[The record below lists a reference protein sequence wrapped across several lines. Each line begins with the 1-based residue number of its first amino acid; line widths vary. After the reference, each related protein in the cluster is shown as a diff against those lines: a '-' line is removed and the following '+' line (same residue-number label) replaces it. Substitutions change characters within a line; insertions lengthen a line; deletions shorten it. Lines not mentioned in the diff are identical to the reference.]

1 MKKTIFPLITV
12 YIVSHNYGR
21 YLSEAV
27 ESVFRQSFDNW
38 ELIII
43 NDGSSDNT
51 DEIIGL
57 YKDHPKVEVYDTEG
71 IGLPAVNNLAIKKS
85 KGKYI
90 IRLDADDIFE
100 ENILLV
106 LSTYMLNHED
116 AALVFPDYYLIDD
129 NGIVFSQEK
138 NQAPHS
144 EDHLMDS
151 PPNGA
156 CSLIKK
162 DVLIE
167 LGGYREDL
175 GAQDGLDIWLKMKD
189 KYMTGKVSLP
199 LFFYRRHGKNL
210 TEQPLK
216 IFNARRQIKKTT
228 IQSSVKEIQP
238 VLAIIP
244 CRKNY
249 DFVPDLWAAEIG
261 GKSLLEMDIE
271 SCLSSTLIS
280 KVIVACDNLGAK
292 KIVDQFNSDKVIFCE
307 REERDT
313 LRSSNIVNTLKKIIN
328 QFDPNYNGLSVLR
341 YVQSPFVT
349 TETIDEAISTI
360 LVSDSESSC
369 AVKELTNRIY
379 KKTSFGLTP
388 LSSDPDTL
396 ISTDEIYMDSSVS
409 VAFKNSNI
417 KKGTLK
423 GARIAGF
430 VVSSAESFFISS
442 KHDLMIAQE
451 IFNLQEK

>member
-1 MKKTIFPLITV
+1 MNKLSNPLVTV

-21 YLSEAV
+21 YLTDAI
-27 ESVFRQSFDNW
+27 ESVFRQSFDDW

-43 NDGSSDNT
+43 NDGSSDDT
-51 DEIIGL
+51 DDIIGL
-57 YKDHPKVEVYDTEG
+57 YMNHPRVEVFTTSG

-100 ENILLV
+100 DNILLV
-106 LSTYMLNHED
+106 LSTYMHNNKD
-116 AALVFPDYYLIDD
+116 AVLVFPDYYLMDD
-129 NGIVFSQEK
+129 NGIVFAHEK
-138 NQAPHS
+138 NQTPHA

-162 DVLIE
+162 EVLIE

-216 IFNARRQIKKTT
+216 ILNARRQIKKTT
-228 IQSSVKEIQP
+228 IKSSISKFQP
-238 VLAIIP
+238 VMAIIP
-244 CRKNY
+244 CRRNY
-249 DFVPDLWAAEIG
+249 DFVEDLWAMEIN

-271 SCLSSTLIS
+271 NCMLSDLIQ
-280 KVIVACDNLGAK
+280 KVIVACDNLEAK
-292 KIVDQFNSDKVIFCE
+292 KIVDKFDSDRVIFCKRQE
-307 REERDT
+307 KHT
-313 LRSSNIVNTLKKIIN
+313 LRSSNIVNTLKEIIN
-328 QFDPNYNGLSVLR
+328 EFDSSYDGLSILR
-341 YVQSPFVT
+341 YVQTPFVT
-349 TETIDEAISTI
+349 TETIDEAITTI
-360 LVSDSESSC
+360 LVNDSESSC
-369 AVKELTNRIY
+369 AVQELTSRIY

-388 LSSDPDTL
+388 ISSNPEALMNNDD
-396 ISTDEIYMDSSVS
+396 IYTDCSVS

-417 KKGTLK
+417 KKGTMK
-423 GARIAGF
+423 GTRMAGF
-430 VVSSAESFFISS
+430 IVSADESFFISS
-442 KHDLMIAQE
+442 MHDLLIAKE
-451 IFNLQEK
+451 IFKLQEK

>member
-116 AALVFPDYYLIDD
+116 AALVFPDYYLMDD

-167 LGGYREDL
+167 LGG
-175 GAQDGLDIWLKMKD
+175 
-189 KYMTGKVSLP
+189 
-199 LFFYRRHGKNL
+199 
-210 TEQPLK
+210 
-216 IFNARRQIKKTT
+216 
-228 IQSSVKEIQP
+228 
-238 VLAIIP
+238 
-244 CRKNY
+244 
-249 DFVPDLWAAEIG
+249 
-261 GKSLLEMDIE
+261 
-271 SCLSSTLIS
+271 
-280 KVIVACDNLGAK
+280 
-292 KIVDQFNSDKVIFCE
+292 
-307 REERDT
+307 
-313 LRSSNIVNTLKKIIN
+313 
-328 QFDPNYNGLSVLR
+328 
-341 YVQSPFVT
+341 
-349 TETIDEAISTI
+349 
-360 LVSDSESSC
+360 
-369 AVKELTNRIY
+369 
-379 KKTSFGLTP
+379 
-388 LSSDPDTL
+388 
-396 ISTDEIYMDSSVS
+396 
-409 VAFKNSNI
+409 
-417 KKGTLK
+417 
-423 GARIAGF
+423 
-430 VVSSAESFFISS
+430 
-442 KHDLMIAQE
+442 
-451 IFNLQEK
+451 